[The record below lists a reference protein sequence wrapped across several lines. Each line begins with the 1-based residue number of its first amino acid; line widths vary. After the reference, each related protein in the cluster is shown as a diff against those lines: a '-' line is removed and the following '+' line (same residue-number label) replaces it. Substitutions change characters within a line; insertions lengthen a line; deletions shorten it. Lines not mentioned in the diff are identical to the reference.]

1 MSGFP
6 NFLKISVG
14 LTCSAWADWFQ
25 NTVGQF
31 YKLLG
36 FIPPNFPDQ
45 ICGFLDFSSL
55 ANIIPIG

>member
-45 ICGFLDFSSL
+45 ICGFLNLSSFPVINPL
-55 ANIIPIG
+55 G